1 MRKIAV
7 IFDNLGPYHIA
18 RLGAAARR
26 CELLAIEIGAIS
38 AQYAWR
44 PTETVPFKRATLFEA
59 GEIRDQ
65 RTLFRRLHTTL
76 LKHDPDLIV
85 VPGWNYTA
93 IDGLRSAKARSKP
106 IVVMSESQEKDFKRN
121 AIKEWIKRRY
131 VGLCHAG
138 LVGGTPQR
146 SYLQKL
152 GMPSGLIYTG
162 YDVVDNS
169 YFSAASD
176 LARDT
181 AAGAQA
187 QLALPEKFFLASAR
201 FIEKKNLPGLIS
213 AYAIYRRMTLT
224 SVGGAQEPWQ
234 LVILGDGELRPK
246 LEAMVE
252 KLELSGFVHM
262 PGFKQYDEL
271 PSYYGLAGAFVHPST
286 TEQWG
291 LVVNEA
297 MACGLPVIVSD
308 SCGCVIDLVEI
319 GRNGYVFSSEDM
331 NCLASLLR
339 YISSEG
345 CDREAMGHASRQ
357 IIARWTPDAFADG
370 LMKAAESAL
379 ARSPVPLSCLDQVL
393 LWLMRRRSLI

>member
-1 MRKIAV
+1 MQKIAV

-18 RLGAAARR
+18 RLSAASRR

-44 PTETVPFKRATLFEA
+44 PTETVPFKRATLFES

-65 RTLFRRLHTTL
+65 RTLFHRLRTTL
-76 LKHDPDLIV
+76 SKQNPDLVV
-85 VPGWNYTA
+85 VPGWNYKA
-93 IDGLRSAKARSKP
+93 IDGLRAAKALGKP
-106 IVVMSESQEKDFKRN
+106 IVVVSESQEKDFKRN
-121 AIKEWIKRRY
+121 ALKEWIKRRY
-131 VGLCHAG
+131 VGLCDAG

-176 LARDT
+176 LARD
-181 AAGAQA
+181 AAASAQA
-187 QLALPEKFFLASAR
+187 RLAMPEKFFLASAR

-224 SVGGAQEPWQ
+224 SVGVPQVPWQ

-271 PSYYGLAGAFVHPST
+271 PNYYGLAGAFVHAST

-319 GRNGYVFSSEDM
+319 GRNGYVFSSEDV
-331 NCLASLLR
+331 NGLASLLR
-339 YISSEG
+339 HISSEG
-345 CDREAMGHASRQ
+345 CDREAMGRASRQ
-357 IIARWTPDAFADG
+357 IIDRWTPDAFADG

-379 ARSPVPLSCLDQVL
+379 ARSPVPLSRLDQVI
-393 LWLMRRRSLI
+393 LWIMRRPI